1 MTEAGFLLESI
12 IKILAGALCG
22 ALLGFERK
30 SHNRAIGMRTLILI
44 CVSSTLLSE
53 LSAYMASAGRGDPAR
68 LATGVISGIG
78 FLGGGAIMKQG
89 MNIKGLTSA
98 AIIWTAAS
106 FGLAIGAGLYVQAA
120 IALVLTLFLLVFL
133 ERLEAKW
140 FPAQKTK
147 MLRLRF
153 ENESLDMKG
162 LKNAVQSYGL
172 IIIDMNISRI
182 IPEKQIIVR
191 YLVKAPKEDDFSV
204 LIESLKSVGTL
215 SEFSIQAE

>member
-1 MTEAGFLLESI
+1 MTEAGFLFESI

-53 LSAYMASAGRGDPAR
+53 LSVRMALAGRGDPAR
-68 LATGVISGIG
+68 IAAGVISGIG

-106 FGLAIGAGLYVQAA
+106 FGLAIGAGLYVQVG
-120 IALVLTLFLLVFL
+120 IALALTLFLLIFL
-133 ERLEAKW
+133 ERVEAKW
-140 FPAQKTK
+140 FPAQKNKT
-147 MLRLRF
+147 LQLCF
-153 ENESLDMKG
+153 ANEPPDMKK
-162 LKNAVQSYGL
+162 LKEAVHAHGL
-172 IIIDMNISRI
+172 IIIDMNVSRI
-182 IPEKQIIVR
+182 ISERQTVIR
-191 YLVKAPKEDDFSV
+191 YLVKVPKEDDFST
-204 LIESLKSVGTL
+204 LIESLKTIGTL
-215 SEFSIQAE
+215 SEFSIAD